1 MSSSPDHAA
10 LRGPVG
16 VVGLGLIGGSAA
28 RALVL
33 AGVPVLG
40 VATSDVDRRLAACA
54 GVRVVPDVAT
64 LADALPAGAIVLL
77 AVPLGAL
84 APVCDTLL
92 PRLHPDVLALHAAGL
107 QAPASTALDAAARA
121 RVLGT
126 HPLAGSHAAGFAASR
141 AHLFHEAVVSAEVRA
156 SVAERCTI
164 EALWRVLGAAR
175 VEWHDAEAHDRTM
188 AWVSHLPQLAAVAL
202 AAALDGA
209 DVPASAGGPGL
220 RGATRLAASPLGV
233 WDDVLRAA
241 PAETARALDALIA
254 EATALRAALAR
265 RDDGQHGGAEA
276 PARAPR
282 VPRLHGMWER
292 ARRWRTAGAEGSH
305 AGR

>member
-1 MSSSPDHAA
+1 MSSSPDRAA
-10 LRGPVG
+10 LAGPVG
-16 VVGLGLIGGSAA
+16 IVGLGLVGGSAA

-40 VATSDVDRRLAACA
+40 TATSADDRRQAACA
-54 GVRVVPDVAT
+54 GVRVMSDVAA
-64 LADALPAGAIVLL
+64 LAEALPDGATVLL

-84 APVCDTLL
+84 RAVCEALL
-92 PRLHPDVLALHAAGL
+92 PRLAAGVTVLHAGGL
-107 QAPASTALDAAARA
+107 QSAASTGLSDAARA

-126 HPLAGSHAAGFAASR
+126 HPLAGSHVGGFAASR
-141 AHLFHEAVVSAEVRA
+141 AHLFHDAVVSAEARA

-209 DVPASAGGPGL
+209 AVPASAGGPGL

-241 PAETARALDALIA
+241 PDETARALDAFIA
-254 EATALRAALAR
+254 EAGALRDALDRRAGRAARA
-265 RDDGQHGGAEA
+265 
-276 PARAPR
+276 ARAPR
-282 VPRLHGMWER
+282 LHGLWER
-292 ARRWRTAGAEGSH
+292 ARRWRAAGEVAH
-305 AGR
+305 AAGR